1 MHDPGHGW
9 DTLAE
14 SFKNSP
20 LFTVDKG
27 VVEYSSEALPNPPNH
42 EKASYSSSHIK
53 VRLTE
58 PTALRTRCKA
68 LASAINN
75 MMVLVKG
82 EDYEN
87 LFFDLSALYKKVRNR
102 VPAEA
107 GLFLRPKKLGRRP
120 SPTYGL
126 KLRTKKRKEIKKTG

>member
-1 MHDPGHGW
+1 
-9 DTLAE
+9 
-14 SFKNSP
+14 
-20 LFTVDKG
+20 
-27 VVEYSSEALPNPPNH
+27 
-42 EKASYSSSHIK
+42 
-53 VRLTE
+53 
-58 PTALRTRCKA
+58 
-68 LASAINN
+68 

-126 KLRTKKRKEIKKTG
+126 KLRKKKRKEIKKTGATKRTTAQVSSNEKIVPLDSAIVVRPAEPAEDGSEMRKDFTVQDSGIGCYF